1 MDVAE
6 NDSKSLLRREILY
19 SVMHFLMLKVQ
30 VHVQGIYTILCI
42 QLKEFVVFFVPTFNS
57 QKRLFGLHSSSILG
71 VSNN

>member
-30 VHVQGIYTILCI
+30 VQVQGIYTILCI
-42 QLKEFVVFFVPTFNS
+42 QLKEFVVFSF
-57 QKRLFGLHSSSILG
+57 QHSTVKNACLDYILP
-71 VSNN
+71 VS